1 MWFRVDNRLIHGQ
14 VIEGWLPYTGAQHL
28 IVANDALAQDML
40 RQQIMSLAIP
50 HHVDVRFVT
59 VGDLHSALGE
69 CGDDSFVLFENLQ
82 DVRAAARSGVTLNVL
97 NIGNL
102 HYGAGKKQ
110 ICTHVAVS
118 EDDMDALREL
128 VSGQGTELD
137 FRAVPL
143 EPEKVPDEF
152 VL

>member
-1 MWFRVDNRLIHGQ
+1 MRRR
-14 VIEGWLPYTGAQHL
+14 E
-28 IVANDALAQDML
+28 L
-40 RQQIMSLAIP
+40 RA
-50 HHVDVRFVT
+50 
-59 VGDLHSALGE
+59 
-69 CGDDSFVLFENLQ
+69 FENLQ
-82 DVRAAARSGVTLNVL
+82 DVRTAARSGVTLNVL

-110 ICTHVAVS
+110 LCTHVAVS
-118 EDDMDALREL
+118 EDDMAALREL

-143 EPEKVPDEF
+143 EPEKIPDEF

>member
-14 VIEGWLPYTGAQHL
+14 VIEGWLPYTGAAHL
-28 IVANDALAQDML
+28 IVANDALAKDLL

-50 HHVDVRFVT
+50 HHVDVRFVPLK
-59 VGDLHSALGE
+59 DLAGTLKE
-69 CGDDSFVLFENLQ
+69 CGDESFVLFENLQ
-82 DVRAAARSGVTLNVL
+82 DVRTAARSGVTLNVL

-110 ICTHVAVS
+110 LCTHVAVS
-118 EDDMDALREL
+118 EDDMAALREL

-143 EPEKVPDEF
+143 EPEKIPDEF

>member
-28 IVANDALAQDML
+28 IVANDALAEDML

-50 HHVDVRFVT
+50 HHVDVRFVP
-59 VGDLHSALGE
+59 VGDLRSTLEE
-69 CGDDSFVLFENLQ
+69 CGDGSFVLFENLQ
-82 DVRAAARSGVTLNVL
+82 DVRQAARSGVVLNVL

>member
-14 VIEGWLPYTGAQHL
+14 VIEGWLPYTGAAHL
-28 IVANDALAQDML
+28 IVANDALAEDLL

-50 HHVDVRFVT
+50 HHVDVRFVPLK
-59 VGDLHSALGE
+59 DLAGTLKE
-69 CGDDSFVLFENLQ
+69 CGDESFVLFENLQ
-82 DVRAAARSGVTLNVL
+82 DVRTAARSGVTLNVL

-102 HYGAGKKQ
+102 HYGASKKQ
-110 ICTHVAVS
+110 LCTHVAVS
-118 EDDMDALREL
+118 EDDMAALREL

-143 EPEKVPDEF
+143 EPEKIPDEF

>member
-14 VIEGWLPYTGAQHL
+14 VIEGWLPYTGAAHL
-28 IVANDALAQDML
+28 IVANDALAEDLL

-50 HHVDVRFVT
+50 HHVDVRFVPLK
-59 VGDLHSALGE
+59 DLAGTLKE
-69 CGDDSFVLFENLQ
+69 CGDESFVLFENLQ
-82 DVRAAARSGVTLNVL
+82 DVRTAARSGV
-97 NIGNL
+97 
-102 HYGAGKKQ
+102 KQ
-110 ICTHVAVS
+110 LCTHVAVS
-118 EDDMDALREL
+118 EDDMAALREL

-143 EPEKVPDEF
+143 EPEKIPDEF

>member
-14 VIEGWLPYTGAQHL
+14 VIEGWLPYTGAAHL
-28 IVANDALAQDML
+28 IVANDALAEDLL

-50 HHVDVRFVT
+50 HHVDVRFVPLK
-59 VGDLHSALGE
+59 DLAGTLKE
-69 CGDDSFVLFENLQ
+69 CGDESFVLL
-82 DVRAAARSGVTLNVL
+82 TLNVL

-110 ICTHVAVS
+110 LCTHVAVS
-118 EDDMDALREL
+118 EDDMAALREL

-143 EPEKVPDEF
+143 EPEKIPDEF

>member
-1 MWFRVDNRLIHGQ
+1 MAENAWPPGAGPRSAIHGAPPRS
-14 VIEGWLPYTGAQHL
+14 IRRSGTGETL
-28 IVANDALAQDML
+28 K
-40 RQQIMSLAIP
+40 
-50 HHVDVRFVT
+50 
-59 VGDLHSALGE
+59 E
-69 CGDDSFVLFENLQ
+69 CGDESFVLFENLQ
-82 DVRAAARSGVTLNVL
+82 DVRTAARSGVTLNVL

-110 ICTHVAVS
+110 LCTHVAVS
-118 EDDMDALREL
+118 EDDMAALREL

-143 EPEKVPDEF
+143 EPEKIPDEF

>member
-14 VIEGWLPYTGAQHL
+14 VIEGWLPYTGAAHL
-28 IVANDALAQDML
+28 IVANDALAEDLL

-50 HHVDVRFVT
+50 HHVDVRFVPLK
-59 VGDLHSALGE
+59 DLAK
-69 CGDDSFVLFENLQ
+69 
-82 DVRAAARSGVTLNVL
+82 
-97 NIGNL
+97 IGNL

-110 ICTHVAVS
+110 LCTHVAVS
-118 EDDMDALREL
+118 EDDMAALREL

-143 EPEKVPDEF
+143 EPEKIPDEF
-152 VL
+152 AL

>member
-14 VIEGWLPYTGAQHL
+14 VIEGWLPYTGAAHL
-28 IVANDALAQDML
+28 IVANDALAEDLL

-50 HHVDVRFVT
+50 HHVDVRFVPLK
-59 VGDLHSALGE
+59 DLAGTLKE
-69 CGDDSFVLFENLQ
+69 CGDESFVLFENLQ
-82 DVRAAARSGVTLNVL
+82 DVRTAARSGVTLNVL

-102 HYGAGKKQ
+102 HYGA
-110 ICTHVAVS
+110 VAVS
-118 EDDMDALREL
+118 EDDMAALREL

-143 EPEKVPDEF
+143 EPEKIPDEF